1 MNNAEDTHIYA
12 PNGNIGMAEYS
23 TKEMRTVLLACCTSC
38 FVAPLLSTMM
48 NLSLVNI
55 GEEFDVGSHDL
66 AYVNTAFLLSSV
78 IFMVPMSKLGDIVG
92 KKRLFIASL
101 VGMIATCIL
110 ASLSP
115 TFWFLIACRAA
126 MAVCSAA
133 VMSLGVSM
141 IADVYPP
148 QMRGGAIGIQTMCV
162 YIGLSLGPTLGGILN
177 DAIGWHHV
185 FLVIVPIAALAAL
198 AMLMF
203 PGEIRPAE
211 GRRLDTVGSLYYGLA
226 MLLIMGGVINLPAL
240 WAWPSMAVGAVMLY
254 LFVRR
259 QLTVEDKLLDV
270 TLFKNRV
277 FSGSCLAAF
286 LVYASSYSI
295 SFFLALYLQSIG
307 ELSASAAG
315 SLMLIQ
321 PAVQAVFT
329 PLFGKLSDR
338 MEDKRIL
345 PTAGVLLV
353 TVGLVS
359 MSTYGLEMNL
369 TQIVA
374 TMLVGGFGFA
384 MFSAPNVSIVMGSVP
399 KESTGEASAVL
410 GVTRQGGMMVSMGLA
425 MMVIA
430 LTMGSADHLVPE
442 RYPEFIEVIRITFIM
457 CAGFGVVS
465 MVASML
471 RKPVRRHATRF

>member
-1 MNNAEDTHIYA
+1 
-12 PNGNIGMAEYS
+12 MAEYS
-23 TKEMRTVLLACCTSC
+23 TREMRIVLVACCTSC

-92 KKRLFIASL
+92 KKKLFVTSMAA
-101 VGMIATCIL
+101 VIATCIL

-115 TFWFLIACRAA
+115 SFWFLIACRAA
-126 MAVCSAA
+126 MAVGTAA

-141 IADVYPP
+141 IVDVYPP
-148 QMRGGAIGIQTMCV
+148 KVRGGAIGIQTMCV
-162 YIGLSLGPTLGGILN
+162 YIGLSIGPTLGGWLN
-177 DAIGWHHV
+177 DALGWHHV
-185 FLVIVPIAALAAL
+185 FLVIVPIAVLSALV
-198 AMLMF
+198 MLMF
-203 PGEIRPAE
+203 HGEIKPAE
-211 GRRLDTVGSLYYGLA
+211 GRRLDTVGALYYGLA

-254 LFVRR
+254 LFIRR
-259 QLTVEDKLLDV
+259 QLSSENKLLDV
-270 TLFKNRV
+270 TLFKDRV

-307 ELSASAAG
+307 ELSSSAAG

-329 PLFGKLSDR
+329 PLFGKLSDK

-345 PTAGVLLV
+345 PTAGVFLV
-353 TVGLVS
+353 TVSLVS
-359 MSTYGLEMNL
+359 LSTYGLEMNL
-369 TQIVA
+369 VQIVL
-374 TMLVGGFGFA
+374 TMVVGGFGFA
-384 MFSAPNVSIVMGSVP
+384 MFSAPNVSIVMGAAP
-399 KESTGEASAVL
+399 RESTGEASAVL

-430 LTMGSADHLVPE
+430 LIMGSADHIVPE
-442 RYPEFIEVIRITFIM
+442 RYPEFIKVMRITFIM

-465 MVASML
+465 MLASML
-471 RKPVRRHATRF
+471 RKPVGEHAT